1 VKTKIINIKKIITWN
16 PESNSLDVLLDK
28 EILIEDNIIIE
39 IANDFNNDNYDIIDA
54 EQCILTPGFID
65 SHTHPIFIGNR
76 SNEFQMRLNGSSY
89 NDIKNSGGGILS
101 SIKNLREASFNQLYE
116 ESLDNIKP
124 FINFGT
130 TTLEAKSGYGLTVKD
145 EIKSL
150 QVIKKINEELSI
162 DILPTFLGAH
172 AIPKEYKTDDYVNII
187 CEEMIPQISEEKL
200 AIFCDVFCEEGY
212 FNINQSR

>member
-1 VKTKIINIKKIITWN
+1 MKTKIINIKKIITWN

-101 SIKNLREASFNQLYE
+101 SIKNLREATFNQLYE

-172 AIPKEYKTDDYVNII
+172 AIPK
-187 CEEMIPQISEEKL
+187 
-200 AIFCDVFCEEGY
+200 
-212 FNINQSR
+212 